1 MQKKIS
7 QLYYFIDEYNYAE
20 LSKLSKNINIIYR
33 NYKKKIDISTLI
45 SIRNYCKKNKIK
57 LFISNNIKLAINY
70 RLDGV
75 YIPAF
80 NKQINFVKNLF
91 PKNFKIIGSAHNNI
105 EITIKQKQG
114 CNIIFVSPVFKV
126 NKNNYFLNVIRFN
139 LLTLNKKIKFVALG
153 GISEKNK
160 NKLNLLKICGFAG
173 ISYFQN
179 CPFLIVQSDH
189 KSETLLGKLYQ
200 KFNIP

>member
-33 NYKKKIDISTLI
+33 NYKKNIDISTLI
-45 SIRNYCKKNKIK
+45 SINNYCKRNRIK
-57 LFISNNIKLAINY
+57 FFISNNIKLAIKY
-70 RLDGV
+70 KLDGI

-80 NKQINFVKNLF
+80 NKQINFIKYLL

-105 EITIKQKQG
+105 EILLKQKQG
-114 CNIIFVSPVFKV
+114 CKIIFVSPIFEIK
-126 NKNNYFLNVIRFN
+126 KKNYFLDVVKFN

-153 GISEKNK
+153 GITERNK
-160 NKLNLLKICGFAG
+160 NRLNLLSICGFAG
-173 ISYFQN
+173 ISYFQKKTASQGGRLN
-179 CPFLIVQSDH
+179 
-189 KSETLLGKLYQ
+189 
-200 KFNIP
+200 N

>member
-33 NYKKKIDISTLI
+33 NYKKNIDISTLI
-45 SIRNYCKKNKIK
+45 SINNYCKRNRIK
-57 LFISNNIKLAINY
+57 FFISNNIKLAIKY
-70 RLDGV
+70 KLDGI

-80 NKQINFVKNLF
+80 NKQINFIKYLL

-105 EITIKQKQG
+105 EILLKQKQG
-114 CNIIFVSPVFKV
+114 CKIIFVSPIFEIK
-126 NKNNYFLNVIRFN
+126 KKNYFLDVVKFN

-153 GISEKNK
+153 GITERNK
-160 NKLNLLKICGFAG
+160 NRLNLLSICGFAG
-173 ISYFQN
+173 ISYFQKKN
-179 CPFLIVQSDH
+179 GLARRPF
-189 KSETLLGKLYQ
+189 K
-200 KFNIP
+200 

>member
-7 QLYYFIDEYNYAE
+7 QLYYFIDEYNHAE

-33 NYKKKIDISTLI
+33 NYKKNINISTLI

-57 LFISNNIKLAINY
+57 FFISNNIKLAIKY
-70 RLDGV
+70 QLDGI

-80 NKQINFVKNLF
+80 NKQINFIKYLL
-91 PKNFKIIGSAHNNI
+91 PKNFEIIGSAHNNI
-105 EITIKQKQG
+105 EILIKQKQG
-114 CNIIFVSPVFKV
+114 CKTIFVSPIFKV
-126 NKNNYFLNVIRFN
+126 GKKNYFLDVVKFN

-160 NKLNLLKICGFAG
+160 NKLNLLTTICGFAG
-173 ISYFQN
+173 ISYFQKKTAPQGGRLN
-179 CPFLIVQSDH
+179 YLIG
-189 KSETLLGKLYQ
+189 T
-200 KFNIP
+200 